1 MDSARVL
8 AITHDDDHDLSNVMI
23 RYPALA
29 NLPSALPLS
38 GNPLVE
44 RLRQTLSPV
53 IIDDVAR
60 SDLLVKPLADYF
72 LGIGTKALLV
82 VPLIASNKLL
92 GTFNIDP
99 GKQEHFNAGE
109 IELAQTIA
117 NQTAIT
123 IENSRLYAESSKR
136 STELSALFELGVSVT
151 QELNIDRVMMLLF
164 EKIQQILHVDTVA
177 VATVI
182 DEETMRVEGIE
193 RGEWFEQIG
202 RASCRERV

>member
-1 MDSARVL
+1 M
-8 AITHDDDHDLSNVMI
+8 
-23 RYPALA
+23 
-29 NLPSALPLS
+29 
-38 GNPLVE
+38 
-44 RLRQTLSPV
+44 SPGV
-53 IIDDVAR
+53 IY
-60 SDLLVKPLADYF
+60 SFKPIADYF

-82 VPLIASNKLL
+82 VPLIAGNKLL

-99 GKQEHFNAGE
+99 GKQEHFNSGE

-164 EKIQQILHVDTVA
+164 EKVQQLLNVDTIA
-177 VATVI
+177 VTTVI
-182 DEETMRVEGIE
+182 DEDTMRVEGIE
-193 RGEWFEQIG
+193 RGERFEPLILPRTSLTSTEMVLKSGEPLLIG
-202 RASCRERV
+202 GMSHSTQ